1 MIRIRCVLVER
12 PESHFSLSP
21 LSPVAPLSLGR
32 FLLLDRSRG
41 IQRSGLG
48 SFCVARQIALSN
60 SQWPTTGCGQVP
72 GIRRLGDEFDRQKSE
87 RSRCALLG
95 RAQTQTAPLSTCVR
109 FFQGSNRHGCKGPNP
124 VYLIAPASRAHFCPV
139 VSCTGPETS
148 CALCGVEEQAIH

>member
-12 PESHFSLSP
+12 PESPFSLSP

-60 SQWPTTGCGQVP
+60 SQWPTTGCGQVL
-72 GIRRLGDEFDRQKSE
+72 GIRRLGMNSTGKKVRDLDARCLAEHRLRRRPCQPAFNSFRAATDMDAKGQIQSTSSHQPAE
-87 RSRCALLG
+87 RTSAL
-95 RAQTQTAPLSTCVR
+95 
-109 FFQGSNRHGCKGPNP
+109 
-124 VYLIAPASRAHFCPV
+124 
-139 VSCTGPETS
+139 
-148 CALCGVEEQAIH
+148 